1 MRRTSAAG
9 LGAAVLCLALVA
21 AALAPA
27 QQGARPA
34 AAPEVI
40 GNSVNGA
47 PIEAVQLGDPA
58 GGRVGLV
65 VGVIHGDE
73 RAGLRVT
80 RLLRKRHPGLDG
92 AQLWVID
99 AVNPDG
105 LRAGTRKNAMA
116 VDLNRNFPFR
126 WRGGGLRGDPYYSGP
141 APASEP
147 ETQAVMRFAE
157 RVKPDVSVWYHQDWN
172 AVLACP
178 GPKSAARYARLVG
191 MKTSCRGKRLR
202 GTAISWEQHAIRG
215 ASAFVVEL
223 PGGKLNGRAAR
234 RHARAAIE
242 VTKGS

>member
-1 MRRTSAAG
+1 MRPGLRAG
-9 LGAAVLCLALVA
+9 LGAAALCLTLFA

-27 QQGARPA
+27 QQPARPA
-34 AAPEVI
+34 VAAEVI
-40 GNSVNGA
+40 GQSVEGIA
-47 PIEAVQLGDPA
+47 ISAVQIGDP
-58 GGRVGLV
+58 GSGRVGLV

-80 RLLRKRHPGLDG
+80 RLLRKRHRGLDG
-92 AQLWVID
+92 AHVWVID

-105 LRAGTRKNAMA
+105 LSAGTRKNAA
-116 VDLNRNFPFR
+116 GVDLNRNFPFR
-126 WRGGGLRGDPYYSGP
+126 WRGGSAGGPYYPGS

-157 RVKPDVSVWYHQDWN
+157 RIKPDVSIWYHQDWN

-178 GPKSAARYARLVG
+178 GPKSAARYAKLVE

-202 GTAISWEQHAIRG
+202 GTAISWEKHAIPG

-223 PGGKLNGRAAR
+223 AGGKLRARAAR
-234 RHARAAIE
+234 RHARAAVE
-242 VTKGS
+242 VTRGS